1 MIFKAIEFATKAHS
15 GLYRKGTNI
24 PYITHPLNVA
34 QILIE
39 YECPESVVTAGI
51 LHDTLEDTQATV
63 DDIRDAFGYEVADLV
78 NAVSEPNKSDTWE
91 NRKAHTIKHLK
102 TASPEVLMIS
112 LADKMDNIK
121 KIREDYEKIGN
132 KVWERFNRPKEKQ
145 KWYYE
150 TLADVFSMRLNDP
163 KTAFLV
169 NHFRS
174 EVNLVFK

>member
-1 MIFKAIEFATKAHS
+1 MIFKAIEFSTKAHT
-15 GLYRKGTNI
+15 GLYRKGTKI

-163 KTAFLV
+163 KAVFLV

>member
-1 MIFKAIEFATKAHS
+1 MIFKAIEFSTKAHT
-15 GLYRKGTNI
+15 GLYRKGTKI

-102 TASPEVLMIS
+102 TAGILSRVSRSIWQEVM
-112 LADKMDNIK
+112 
-121 KIREDYEKIGN
+121 
-132 KVWERFNRPKEKQ
+132 KEH
-145 KWYYE
+145 
-150 TLADVFSMRLNDP
+150 A
-163 KTAFLV
+163 
-169 NHFRS
+169 
-174 EVNLVFK
+174 

>member
-15 GLYRKGTNI
+15 GLYRKGTKI

-112 LADKMDNIK
+112 LADKIDNIK